1 MAVRLRDANSC
12 LRALALLLPLAL
24 APVVAQVAEGAEAST
39 TAGVTVQMMPEPRAI
54 IRHVL
59 IRAYPEAT
67 VVLGQVS
74 RRGVYDNA
82 FAGAK
87 VTGRAV
93 LPDGSVR
100 EQVDTLLTPEPRFR
114 NYRTIYPNAAFR
126 LVFPERL
133 PSGTTLYLKFVAGS
147 AAPMSS
153 LGWMGDSVG

>member
-1 MAVRLRDANSC
+1 MAVRLRDASSC

-24 APVVAQVAEGAEAST
+24 VPLIAQAAEGEEAST

-54 IRHVL
+54 VRHVL
-59 IRAYPEAT
+59 IRTDPEVT

-114 NYRTIYPNAAFR
+114 NYRTIYPDAAFR

-133 PSGTTLYLKFVAGS
+133 PDGTTLYLKFVAGS

-153 LGWMGDSVG
+153 LGGMGDSIG